1 MQNAEGKYYT
11 WYPKAFYEEI
21 CFKSG
26 SFPLYRRRDNRRR
39 LYRNSIVYNNRNI
52 MPYSPYLSIRYNTY
66 INIEVA
72 LNINIFK
79 YLYKYVY
86 KGPDRIAAVIDRK
99 IVDKIKEYINT
110 R

>member
-1 MQNAEGKYYT
+1 
-11 WYPKAFYEEI
+11 
-21 CFKSG
+21 
-26 SFPLYRRRDNRRR
+26 
-39 LYRNSIVYNNRNI
+39 

-72 LNINIFK
+72 LNIDIFK

-86 KGPDRIAAVIDRK
+86 KGPDRIVAVIDRK
-99 IVDKIKEYINT
+99 VIDKIKEYINA